1 MDWNFIYR
9 WGKVTVTVRWWIK
22 NTCELAK
29 KHTQST
35 DLFKKWKKNWNI
47 VAYTQFKLVLNFCCN
62 CDAKLC
68 KKKKKKKP
76 CRPIKYLQQGLQ
88 EICALLFTV
97 TINLIFDHFWMSCWW
112 FLNVNLVVRNVPF
125 FLALH
130 IPSCIYYNWTIDNPV
145 IKCHEGTEGF
155 LFYYQS
161 QLQMHVK
168 SLHWTNG
175 VVQQQNQIVWKDL
188 NKTGS
193 QCW

>member
-1 MDWNFIYR
+1 MKFHTSLGESYSHSPLVDKKYLWT
-9 WGKVTVTVRWWIK
+9 GKKAHTVHWLIQKV
-22 NTCELAK
+22 
-29 KHTQST
+29 
-35 DLFKKWKKNWNI
+35 KKNWNI
-47 VAYTQFKLVLNFCCN
+47 VAYTQSKLVLNFCCN
-62 CDAKLC
+62 CDAKLFK

-97 TINLIFDHFWMSCWW
+97 TINLIFDHFWMSFWW

-168 SLHWTNG
+168 ILHLTNG